1 MLAWIMLVW
10 DSSLVAVVLL
20 YIYVRAN
27 IQQLFV
33 LQYMFLAVW
42 MVYVT

>member
-10 DSSLVAVVLL
+10 DSSLGAVVLL

-27 IQQLFV
+27 IQLLFV
-33 LQYMFLAVW
+33 FA
-42 MVYVT
+42 VYVLGVLYT